1 MEHELIDRIASLLR
15 EAGFRNLT
23 RRKSSISET
32 LAADRDGTNVV
43 VHFGE
48 AAAAAAPTATAV
60 PHSMAPKD
68 LDILMK
74 ATMPG
79 LTGTPGNDALRALRQ
94 GNGGTVGSSR

>member
-1 MEHELIDRIASLLR
+1 MEHELIDRITSLLR
-15 EAGFRNLT
+15 ESGFRNFT

-32 LAADRDGTNVV
+32 LAAERDGTNVV
-43 VHFGE
+43 VHFGQ
-48 AAAAAAPTATAV
+48 AAAAPTVTAV

-79 LTGTPGNDALRALRQ
+79 LTGTPGIDTLRRLRQ
-94 GNGGTVGSSR
+94 GSGGTAGQSR